1 MASKKTKQV
10 EQESESI
17 VIPEIPAMENLLV
30 MPPPQPPQGLRSVAL
45 FGDVHEENAG
55 EVIYAMLALREQGRF
70 EEEVKGKKGKSSV
83 VTKYD
88 PFEFYL
94 STHGGSASDMF
105 AIYDVMRQVKKD
117 CDISTIGI
125 GKVMSAGVLLLAAG
139 TKGKRKIGKH
149 CRVMIHSVLGGNEG
163 PLFNLE
169 NELDQVRWVQEKYV
183 EALIAESK
191 MTSGTMKK
199 LLEKHVN
206 IYLSAEEAV
215 KYGIADEVI

>member
-1 MASKKTKQV
+1 MASKKAKKV
-10 EQESESI
+10 EQEQESI
-17 VIPEIPAMENLLV
+17 VIPEIPLMENLMVL
-30 MPPPQPPQGLRSVAL
+30 PPQQPPGLRSVAL
-45 FGDVHEENAG
+45 FGDVQEENAG
-55 EVIYAMLALREQGRF
+55 EVIYAMLALREQGRI
-70 EEEVKGKKGKSSV
+70 EEEVEGKRGKKSII
-83 VTKYD
+83 TKYD
-88 PFEFYL
+88 PFEFYI

-169 NELDQVRWVQEKYV
+169 NELDQVRWVQEKYI

-191 MTSGTMKK
+191 MTSATMKK